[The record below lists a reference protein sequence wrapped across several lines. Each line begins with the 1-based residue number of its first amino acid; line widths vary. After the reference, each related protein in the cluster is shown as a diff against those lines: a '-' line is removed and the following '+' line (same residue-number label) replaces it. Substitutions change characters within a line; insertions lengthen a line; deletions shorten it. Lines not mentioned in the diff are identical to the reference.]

1 MIEIDPSTGSPIL
14 PVTKVEEPVSLP
26 KTAEQVKA
34 ESVLPIPTKL
44 NQDVNKGQ
52 AESKEREID
61 PTLHNLIEE
70 SKKKNAELTAK
81 LAEERLTIKIPQ
93 DHATKLN
100 NIREVL
106 RNSGAD
112 SMQQAKAYDLIREIL
127 GW

>member
-1 MIEIDPSTGSPIL
+1 MIEIDPSTGAPIS
-14 PVTKVEEPVSLP
+14 EPVSLP
-26 KTAEQVKA
+26 KTEANVKA

-70 SKKKNAELTAK
+70 AKKKNLELETK
-81 LAEERLTIKIPQ
+81 LAEEKLTIKIPQ
-93 DHATKLN
+93 DHYTKLV

-112 SMQQAKAYDLIREIL
+112 SMQQEKAYNLIREIL